1 MTESTVTDSSMA
13 FLFRQ
18 SHQVVRKFVQ
28 EAPGRIAAR
37 LDDTIYVSN
46 TLADWDPQ
54 DEESMGLLSDGNY
67 RSTLERN
74 LQTLK
79 SGHGSWIMRNGKLT
93 EWLHA
98 AKSQLLWLHG
108 DVGIG
113 KTTATTVLTRELLSL
128 QKLRDKFDIKK
139 DQESR
144 HSGNLLA
151 YFFSERSESKQQS
164 AVLILSNLLHHILQ
178 QRPDF
183 TEIMRHRFKEW
194 QKPEYFSS
202 QEGLKDLWSIICEL
216 LNHRSVKTAYLIID
230 GLDAEIPLRDELLS
244 LLQPYIDGIPQRV
257 RQIPPNQKLPTGSAQ
272 PLHRKSSSP
281 FPNSGYS

>member
-1 MTESTVTDSSMA
+1 MTESIVTDSGMA
-13 FLFRQ
+13 FLFQQ
-18 SHQVVRKFVQ
+18 SHQVVRRFVQ
-28 EAPGRIAAR
+28 EAPGRIAAK
-37 LDDTIYVSN
+37 LDDTIYISN
-46 TLADWDPQ
+46 TPPDWDPQ

-67 RSTLERN
+67 KPTLERN

-108 DVGIG
+108 DMGIG

-128 QKLRDKFDIKK
+128 QKLRDKFDIKP

-144 HSGNLLA
+144 HSSNLLA
-151 YFFSERSESKQQS
+151 YFFCERSESKQQS
-164 AVLILSNLLHHILQ
+164 AALILSNFLHHILQ

-183 TEIMRHRFKEW
+183 TEIVRYRFKEW

-202 QEGLKDLWSIICEL
+202 QGGLKDLWSIICEL

-244 LLQPYIDGIPQRV
+244 LLQPYIDGIPQTV

-272 PLHRKSSSP
+272 PLHCKSSSP
-281 FPNSGYS
+281 FPNF